1 MTLLSHEVASAWTA
15 RWDVQQE
22 GYVPDREERFTA
34 LIDAL
39 EAATG
44 RPDPLVLDLGCGPGS
59 LAGRILDRLP
69 RATVVAVDAD
79 PLLLSLG
86 RAAHAGRPNL
96 TFAELDLREPGWAA
110 RLRLDRQAD
119 AAVSTTA
126 LHWLSGEQLRVAYG
140 ELARV
145 LRPRGL
151 FLNGD
156 NLGVEDRT
164 PGLAALDVAL
174 REREQARRF
183 AGDRPEGWDQWWAA
197 IAADPDL
204 AELRVRARDETTG
217 HHGSESELL
226 STHVAALRDAGFA
239 EAGTLWQRGD
249 NRLLAALLGD

>member
-1 MTLLSHEVASAWTA
+1 MTKLSHEVASAWTA

-22 GYVPDREERFTA
+22 GYIPDREERFTA
-34 LIDAL
+34 LVDAL

-59 LAGRILDRLP
+59 LAGRILDRIP
-69 RATVVAVDAD
+69 GATVVAVDAD

-86 RAAHAGRPNL
+86 RAVHAGRPGL

-126 LHWLSGEQLRVAYG
+126 LHWLSAGQLRVAYG

-156 NLGVEDRT
+156 NLGVDDRT

-183 AGDRPEGWDQWWAA
+183 AGDRPEGWDQWWDA

-204 AELRVRARDETTG
+204 AELPAVARDETTG

-226 STHVAALRDAGFA
+226 STHVAALREAGF
-239 EAGTLWQRGD
+239 EETGTLWQRGD
-249 NRLLAALLGD
+249 NRLLAALLGA